1 MVSHMGTQKLSNA
14 EQMVSYMGVSE
25 AFRDTGVET
34 SVQYSNQQTNDARTT
49 STRNKKPKDV
59 VLLDEHGEPS
69 VDPEEEAAT
78 TLDPW
83 TASGRAPWEN
93 TVKWD
98 PI

>member
-1 MVSHMGTQKLSNA
+1 MLNPDDD
-14 EQMVSYMGVSE
+14 EDDDSE
-25 AFRDTGVET
+25 TFRDTEGK
-34 SVQYSNQQTNDARTT
+34 SSMQDSNQQTNDVRTT
-49 STRNKKPKDV
+49 STRKTKAKDV
-59 VLLDEHGEPS
+59 VLLDEHGEPP

>member
-1 MVSHMGTQKLSNA
+1 MLNPDDD
-14 EQMVSYMGVSE
+14 EDDDSE

-34 SVQYSNQQTNDARTT
+34 SVQDSNQQTNDARTT
-49 STRNKKPKDV
+49 STRKTKAKDV
-59 VLLDEHGEPS
+59 VLLDEHGEPP